1 MHDLTWT
8 NGAYAA
14 EFASAD
20 ELSSA
25 VSSLYARGYSRIETY
40 SPIPITN
47 GARESATRLPV
58 MVFIAGVLGGLAS
71 YAIQWFANAYA
82 YPLDIGGRP
91 AHAIPAFLIPTFE
104 GTVLCAAAAAFF
116 GFFWITRLPKYWHP
130 IFEMDGFDRAS
141 DDRYWLAIDASD
153 ERAAPDVTIHEL
165 RNLSPLR
172 VLRLAPS
179 HA

>member
-8 NGAYAA
+8 EGAYAA
-14 EFASAD
+14 EFATAD
-20 ELSSA
+20 ALASA
-25 VSSLYARGYSRIETY
+25 VGALYTAGYTRIETY
-40 SPIPITN
+40 SPIPLANAGRDTP
-47 GARESATRLPV
+47 TRLPV
-58 MVFIAGVLGGLAS
+58 AVFIAGVLGGLAS

-116 GFFWITRLPKYWHP
+116 GFFWSSRLPKYWHP
-130 IFEMDGFDRAS
+130 LFEMDGFERAS

-153 ERAAPDVTIHEL
+153 RRSAPDLTMREL
-165 RNLSPLR
+165 RKLSPLR

-179 HA
+179 DA

>member
-8 NGAYAA
+8 QGAYAA

-25 VSSLYARGYSRIETY
+25 VRALYASGYSRIETY
-40 SPIPITN
+40 SPIPVANAT
-47 GARESATRLPV
+47 RERATRLPLA
-58 MVFIAGVLGGLAS
+58 VFIAGVLGGLAS

-116 GFFWITRLPKYWHP
+116 GFFWITRLPTYWHP
-130 IFEMDGFDRAS
+130 LFEMDGFDRAS

-153 ERAAPDVTIHEL
+153 KRSAPELTIREL
-165 RNLSPLR
+165 GKLSPLR
-172 VLRLAPS
+172 VLRLAPTD
-179 HA
+179 A

>member
-1 MHDLTWT
+1 MRDLTWT
-8 NGAYAA
+8 QGAYAA

-25 VSSLYARGYSRIETY
+25 VHTLYAQGYSRIETY
-40 SPIPITN
+40 SPIPIAN
-47 GARESATRLPV
+47 AARETTTRLPIA
-58 MVFIAGVLGGLAS
+58 VFIAGVLGGLAS

-104 GTVLCAAAAAFF
+104 GTVLCAAAAAFL

-130 IFEMDGFDRAS
+130 LFEMDGFDRAS

-153 ERAAPDVTIHEL
+153 ERAAPDVTIQDL

-172 VLRLAPS
+172 VTRLAAS
-179 HA
+179 DA

>member
-8 NGAYAA
+8 EGAYAA

-25 VSSLYARGYSRIETY
+25 VRTLYDRGYSRIETY
-40 SPIPITN
+40 SPIPVAH
-47 GARESATRLPV
+47 ARRGRATRLPLA
-58 MVFIAGVLGGLAS
+58 VFIAGVLGGLAS

-82 YPLDIGGRP
+82 NPLDIGGRP

-104 GTVLCAAAAAFF
+104 GTVLCAAAAAFL
-116 GFFWITRLPKYWHP
+116 GFFWLARLPKYWHP
-130 IFEMDGFDRAS
+130 IFEIDGFDRAT

-153 ERAAPDVTIHEL
+153 ERASPELTTREL
-165 RNLSPLR
+165 RRLSPLR
-172 VLRLAPS
+172 VLRLAGS
-179 HA
+179 NA